1 MTAKESRSDL
11 EDATKKLEQ
20 LNRIE
25 EQLARIERETM
36 SRSNSS
42 SEQVNHNG
50 NQEIQEPAMEE
61 IQDPDYQL
69 ILDAE
74 PSPNTTL
81 DENEQQVLAIASESH
96 DEIRGEQSELE
107 PAIQEPEIEPEQEV
121 EPESECESEPEELP
135 ILSPPEEL
143 PTEDIEDNEPE
154 NIVYSKIDLEQ
165 DQNENIPV
173 KNAETEETEE
183 LEELELPE
191 VPADVQDDID
201 KFEELAN
208 LVDKS
213 AAELTSN
220 AGSIS
225 GER

>member
-1 MTAKESRSDL
+1 MPAPESKSDL

-42 SEQVNHNG
+42 SEQVNG
-50 NQEIQEPAMEE
+50 NQEEHVMEE

-81 DENEQQVLAIASESH
+81 DESEQQVLAIK
-96 DEIRGEQSELE
+96 EIREEQYEQE
-107 PAIQEPEIEPEQEV
+107 PAVQEREVEPKPEV
-121 EPESECESEPEELP
+121 EPEAECESEPEELP
-135 ILSPPEEL
+135 ILSPSDEL
-143 PTEDIEDNEPE
+143 PTEDIEDNEESE
-154 NIVYSKIDLEQ
+154 NILESKIEQ
-165 DQNENIPV
+165 DENENIPV
-173 KNAETEETEE
+173 KNAETKE
-183 LEELELPE
+183 LEEIELPE

-225 GER
+225 GNFY